1 MKQKLT
7 KKQLKEIREYSKLIP
22 ITYYVATQKVIK
34 TAKEILSISDATPT
48 ILELQE
54 EIIKCKIK
62 DDVKFVLNN
71 DVYHTVNHYNRLK
84 TIAYDS
90 GVLGCKKYINEQIEL
105 HNNVPQE
112 INLHSRII

>member
-7 KKQLKEIREYSKLIP
+7 KKQLKEIKEFAKSLP
-22 ITYYVATQKVIK
+22 TTYYIVSQKVIK
-34 TAKEILSISDATPT
+34 TAGEILNITDASPT

-71 DVYHTVNHYNRLK
+71 DTYHTVNHYNRLK

-90 GVLGCKKYINEQIEL
+90 GEVGCRKYIDEQIKL
-105 HNNVPQE
+105 HNDIPNE